1 MAVFISRPVNEMTPK
16 PPPRH
21 GSQQGSVSASSGR
34 LLRQYEDSLK
44 ARYSERTVEHY
55 LADMRFLLGWL
66 EERGVGLVDVKNADL
81 EAYQAHLS
89 AMTKKDGRPYA
100 IGSQHARLIAM
111 KNFFRFLY
119 RRGELVH
126 DPAATI
132 ELGRADDRLPRVV
145 LTEDEARRVVSAPR
159 GDSPLV
165 LRDRAMLETL
175 YATGI
180 RVGELVEL
188 SLYDV
193 DTEERLL
200 RVVMGK
206 GRKDRNVPL
215 TRAAA
220 RAIEAYLARGR
231 EAIAAAAQARGTRP
245 RRGERRQL
253 LFPAELGGKLQ
264 RAVVGKI
271 IARWAKKAG
280 IRKHVTCHTFR
291 HSVATQLLRGGADI
305 RHIQALLGHAS
316 LKATERYTR
325 VEIGDLKRVL
335 QRAHP
340 RGR

>member
-1 MAVFISRPVNEMTPK
+1 MSPN
-16 PPPRH
+16 PRTCD
-21 GSQQGSVSASSGR
+21 GNQQGSVSAASVR
-34 LLRQYEDSLK
+34 LLGQYEDALA

-55 LADMRFLLGWL
+55 LADVRFLLGWL
-66 EERGVGLVDVKNADL
+66 EERGVGLVDVRSTDL

-89 AMTKKDGRPYA
+89 ALRKRDGRPYA
-100 IGSQHARLIAM
+100 AGSQQARLIAM

-119 RRGELVH
+119 RRGDLVH
-126 DPAATI
+126 DPAAAV
-132 ELGRADDRLPRVV
+132 ELGRAEDRLPRVV
-145 LTEDEARRVVSAPR
+145 LTEEEARRVVSAPR
-159 GDSPLV
+159 EKTPVV
-165 LRDRAMLETL
+165 LRDRAILETL
-175 YATGI
+175 YATGL
-180 RVGELVEL
+180 RVSELAGLTV
-188 SLYDV
+188 YDA

-215 TRAAA
+215 TRPAA
-220 RAIEAYLARGR
+220 RAIEEYVAKGR
-231 EAIAAAAQARGTRP
+231 EVLAGGV
-245 RRGERRQL
+245 RRGDSARL
-253 LFPAELGGKLQ
+253 LFLAEKGGKLK
-264 RAVVGKI
+264 RGVVGKI

-325 VEIGDLKRVL
+325 VEIGDLKRVVE
-335 QRAHP
+335 RAHP

>member
-1 MAVFISRPVNEMTPK
+1 MTPK
-16 PPPRH
+16 PSPRH
-21 GSQQGSVSASSGR
+21 GNQQGSVSAASGR
-34 LLRQYEDSLK
+34 LVRQYEDALA

-55 LADMRFLLGWL
+55 LADVLFVLGWL
-66 EERGVGLVDVKNADL
+66 EERGVTLVDVRSADL

-89 AMTKKDGRPYA
+89 ALRKKDGRPYA
-100 IGSQHARLIAM
+100 VGSQQARLIAM

-119 RRGELVH
+119 RRGDLVH
-126 DPAATI
+126 DPAAAI
-132 ELGRADDRLPRVV
+132 ELGRGEDRLPRVV
-145 LTEDEARRVVSAPR
+145 LTEEESRRLVSAPQEKT
-159 GDSPLV
+159 PLV
-165 LRDRAMLETL
+165 LRDRAILETL

-180 RVGELVEL
+180 RVMELAHL
-188 SLYDV
+188 TTYDV
-193 DTEERLL
+193 DAEERLL

-220 RAIEAYLARGR
+220 RAIADYLAKGR
-231 EAIAAAAQARGTRP
+231 EAIVEAARARGTWP
-245 RRGERRQL
+245 RRGPSGQL
-253 LFPAELGGKLQ
+253 LFLAEQGGKLQ

-271 IARWAKKAG
+271 IMRWAKKAG

-325 VEIGDLKRVL
+325 VEIGDLKRVVE
-335 QRAHP
+335 RAHP

>member
-1 MAVFISRPVNEMTPK
+1 MSPN
-16 PPPRH
+16 PRTR
-21 GSQQGSVSASSGR
+21 GGNQQGSLSAPALR
-34 LLRQYEDSLK
+34 LLRLYEDSVK
-44 ARYSERTVEHY
+44 ARYAAKTVERY
-55 LADMRFLLGWL
+55 LFDVRYLLGWL
-66 EERGVGLVDVKNADL
+66 EERGVGLVSVRSVDL

-89 AMTKKDGRPYA
+89 ALRKPDGSAYT
-100 IGSQHARLIAM
+100 IGSQQAWLIAM

-119 RRGELVH
+119 RRGELIH
-126 DPAATI
+126 DPAAVI
-132 ELGRADDRLPRVV
+132 ELGRMEYRLPRVV

-165 LRDRAMLETL
+165 LRDRAILETL
-175 YATGI
+175 YAAGL
-180 RVGELVEL
+180 RVSELAAL
-188 SLYDV
+188 TIYDV

-220 RAIEAYLARGR
+220 RAIEEYLAKGR
-231 EAIAAAAQARGTRP
+231 EAIVSGARLRGGGP
-245 RRGERRQL
+245 RRGERARL

-264 RAVVGKI
+264 SAVVGKTV
-271 IARWAKKAG
+271 ARWAKKAG
-280 IRKHVTCHTFR
+280 VKKHVTCHTFR

-325 VEIGDLKRVL
+325 VEIQDLKRVVE
-335 QRAHP
+335 RAHP

>member
-1 MAVFISRPVNEMTPK
+1 VAVFISRQVNEMSPK

-21 GSQQGSVSASSGR
+21 GNQQGSVSAASGR
-34 LLRQYEDSLK
+34 LVRQYEDGLG

-55 LADMRFLLGWL
+55 LADVRFLLAWL
-66 EERGVGLVDVKNADL
+66 AERGVALVDVRSADL

-89 AMTKKDGRPYA
+89 ALRKRDGRPYA
-100 IGSQHARLIAM
+100 VGSQQARLIAM

-119 RRGELVH
+119 RRGDLIH
-126 DPAATI
+126 DPAAAI
-132 ELGRADDRLPRVV
+132 ELGRGEDRLPRVV
-145 LTEDEARRVVSAPR
+145 LTEEESRRLVSAPR
-159 GDSPLV
+159 EKTPVV
-165 LRDRAMLETL
+165 LRDRAILETL

-180 RVGELVEL
+180 RVSELAHL
-188 SLYDV
+188 TAYDA

-220 RAIEAYLARGR
+220 RAIEEYLAKGR
-231 EAIAAAAQARGTRP
+231 EALAGGAASHGAQGP
-245 RRGERRQL
+245 RGEHARL
-253 LFPAELGGKLQ
+253 LFLAEHGGRLH
-264 RAVVGKI
+264 RGVVGKI
-271 IARWAKKAG
+271 IARWSKKAG

-325 VEIGDLKRVL
+325 VEIGDLKRVVE
-335 QRAHP
+335 RAHP

>member
-1 MAVFISRPVNEMTPK
+1 V
-16 PPPRH
+16 
-21 GSQQGSVSASSGR
+21 R
-34 LLRQYEDSLK
+34 LIRQYEDGLK

-66 EERGVGLVDVKNADL
+66 EERGVGLVDVKSADL

-126 DPAATI
+126 DPAAAI
-132 ELGRADDRLPRVV
+132 ELGRMEQRLPRVV
-145 LTEDEARRVVSAPR
+145 LTEDESRRIVSAPR
-159 GDSPLV
+159 GSSPLV
-165 LRDRAMLETL
+165 LRDRAILETL

-180 RVGELVEL
+180 RVGELVQL

-206 GRKDRNVPL
+206 GRKDRNIPL

-220 RAIEAYLARGR
+220 RAIEEYLAKGR
-231 EAIAAAAQARGTRP
+231 EAIAAAARERGARP
-245 RRGERRQL
+245 RGERLRL

-271 IARWAKKAG
+271 IACWAKKAG
-280 IRKHVTCHTFR
+280 LKKHVTCHTFR

-305 RHIQALLGHAS
+305 RHIQVLLGHAS

-335 QRAHP
+335 QRSHP

>member
-1 MAVFISRPVNEMTPK
+1 MVSTSPL
-16 PPPRH
+16 RH
-21 GSQQGSVSASSGR
+21 GNQQGSVSAASGR
-34 LLRQYEDSLK
+34 LLRQYEDGLV

-55 LADMRFLLGWL
+55 LADVRFLLAWL
-66 EERGVGLVDVKNADL
+66 DERGVALVDVRSADL

-89 AMTKKDGRPYA
+89 ALRKRDGRPYA
-100 IGSQHARLIAM
+100 VGSQQARLIAM
-111 KNFFRFLY
+111 KNVFRFLY
-119 RRGELVH
+119 RRGDLVH
-126 DPAATI
+126 DPAAAV
-132 ELGRADDRLPRVV
+132 ELGRGEDRLPRVV
-145 LTEDEARRVVSAPR
+145 LTEDEARRVVSLPR
-159 GDSPLV
+159 GKTPVV
-165 LRDRAMLETL
+165 LRDRAILETL

-180 RVGELVEL
+180 RVSELAGLAV
-188 SLYDV
+188 YDA

-220 RAIEAYLARGR
+220 RAIEEYLAKGR
-231 EAIAAAAQARGTRP
+231 EALAGGAGSKSARGP
-245 RRGERRQL
+245 RGEPAQL
-253 LFPAELGGKLQ
+253 LFLAEKGGKLK
-264 RAVVGKI
+264 RGVVGKI
-271 IARWAKKAG
+271 IARWTKKAG

-325 VEIGDLKRVL
+325 VEIGDLKRVV

>member
-1 MAVFISRPVNEMTPK
+1 VAVFISRQMNEMTPK

-21 GSQQGSVSASSGR
+21 GNQQGSVSAGSGR
-34 LLRQYEDSLK
+34 LLGQYEDALA

-55 LADMRFLLGWL
+55 LADVRFLLAWL
-66 EERGVGLVDVKNADL
+66 EERGVALVDVRSADL

-89 AMTKKDGRPYA
+89 ALRKRDGRPYA
-100 IGSQHARLIAM
+100 VGSQQARLIAM

-119 RRGELVH
+119 RRGDLVH
-126 DPAATI
+126 DPAAAV
-132 ELGRADDRLPRVV
+132 ELGRGEDRLPRVV
-145 LTEDEARRVVSAPR
+145 LTEEEARRVVLAPR
-159 GDSPLV
+159 EKTPVV
-165 LRDRAMLETL
+165 LRDRAILETL
-175 YATGI
+175 YATGL
-180 RVGELVEL
+180 RVSELAGVTV
-188 SLYDV
+188 YDA

-206 GRKDRNVPL
+206 GKKDRNVPL
-215 TRAAA
+215 TRPAA
-220 RAIEAYLARGR
+220 RAIEEYLAKGR
-231 EAIAAAAQARGTRP
+231 EALASGGRP
-245 RRGERRQL
+245 RRGQGARL
-253 LFPAELGGKLQ
+253 LFLAEKGGRLQ
-264 RAVVGKI
+264 RGVVGKI

-325 VEIGDLKRVL
+325 VDIGDLKRVVE
-335 QRAHP
+335 RAHP

>member
-1 MAVFISRPVNEMTPK
+1 MSPN
-16 PPPRH
+16 PRTCD
-21 GSQQGSVSASSGR
+21 GNQQGSVSAASAR
-34 LLRQYEDSLK
+34 LIRQYEDSLK

-66 EERGVGLVDVKNADL
+66 EERGVGLVEVKSADL

-100 IGSQHARLIAM
+100 IGSQHARLVAM

-126 DPAATI
+126 DPAAAI
-132 ELGRADDRLPRVV
+132 ELGRMEQRLPRVV
-145 LTEDEARRVVSAPR
+145 LTEDESRRIVSAPR
-159 GDSPLV
+159 GEAPLV
-165 LRDRAMLETL
+165 LRDRAILETL

-188 SLYDV
+188 TLYDV

-206 GRKDRNVPL
+206 GRKDRNVPV

-231 EAIAAAAQARGTRP
+231 ESIAARNPGATP
-245 RRGERRQL
+245 RRGERSQR
-253 LFPAELGGKLQ
+253 LFPGELGGKLH

-271 IARWAKKAG
+271 VARWAKKAG
-280 IRKHVTCHTFR
+280 VKKHVTCHTFR

>member
-1 MAVFISRPVNEMTPK
+1 MSPN
-16 PPPRH
+16 PRTCD
-21 GSQQGSVSASSGR
+21 GNQQGSLSASDGR
-34 LLRQYEDSLK
+34 LIRQYEESLGV
-44 ARYSERTVEHY
+44 RYSERTVEHY
-55 LADMRFLLGWL
+55 LADVRFLLGWL
-66 EERGVGLVDVKNADL
+66 ADRGVALIEVKSADL
-81 EAYQAHLS
+81 EAYQTHLS
-89 AMTKKDGRPYA
+89 AVRKKDGRPYA
-100 IGSQHARLIAM
+100 VGSQQARLIAM

-119 RRGELVH
+119 RRGHLIH

-132 ELGRADDRLPRVV
+132 ELGRMEHRLPRVV
-145 LTEDEARRVVSAPR
+145 LTEAEARRVVSAPR

-165 LRDRAMLETL
+165 LRDRAILETL
-175 YATGI
+175 YATGV
-180 RVGELVEL
+180 RVSELAAL
-188 SLYDV
+188 TLYDV
-193 DTEERLL
+193 DTKERLL

-215 TRAAA
+215 TKAAA
-220 RAIEAYLARGR
+220 HAIEKYLVKGR
-231 EAIAAAAQARGTRP
+231 EAIVTAARMQGIPPVRGGRAH
-245 RRGERRQL
+245 L

-264 RAVVGKI
+264 RAVIGKI

-280 IRKHVTCHTFR
+280 IKKHVTCHTFR

-335 QRAHP
+335 ERAHP

>member
-1 MAVFISRPVNEMTPK
+1 MASTSPL
-16 PPPRH
+16 RH
-21 GSQQGSVSASSGR
+21 ENQQGSVSAASGR
-34 LLRQYEDSLK
+34 LLGQYEDALA

-55 LADMRFLLGWL
+55 LADVRFLLGWL
-66 EERGVGLVDVKNADL
+66 EERGVALMNVRSADL

-89 AMTKKDGRPYA
+89 ALRKRDGRPYA
-100 IGSQHARLIAM
+100 VGSQQARLIAM

-119 RRGELVH
+119 RRGDLVH
-126 DPAATI
+126 DPAAAVD
-132 ELGRADDRLPRVV
+132 LGRGEDRLPRVV
-145 LTEDEARRVVSAPR
+145 LTEDEARRVVSLPR
-159 GDSPLV
+159 EKTPVV
-165 LRDRAMLETL
+165 LRDRAILETL
-175 YATGI
+175 YATGL
-180 RVGELVEL
+180 RVSELTDLAV
-188 SLYDV
+188 YDA

-220 RAIEAYLARGR
+220 RAIEEYLAKGR
-231 EAIAAAAQARGTRP
+231 EALAGGAASHGAASRDT
-245 RRGERRQL
+245 RRGRQGDARL
-253 LFPAELGGKLQ
+253 LFLAEHGGRLH
-264 RAVVGKI
+264 RGVVGKVV
-271 IARWAKKAG
+271 ARWAKKAG

-325 VEIGDLKRVL
+325 VEIGDLKRVVE
-335 QRAHP
+335 RAHP